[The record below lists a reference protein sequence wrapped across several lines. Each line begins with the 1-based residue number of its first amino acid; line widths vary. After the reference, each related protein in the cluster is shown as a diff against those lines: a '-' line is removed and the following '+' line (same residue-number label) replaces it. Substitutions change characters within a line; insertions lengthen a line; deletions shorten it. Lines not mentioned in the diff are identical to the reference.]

1 MIHIQRLG
9 YIGCHAAFRGLFPGV
24 LKDIRG
30 HGDDRNCAGVAAV
43 QGADG
48 AGSIKSVHKGHLDIH
63 QNGTVEARGRSGEH
77 FQRALS
83 IGSDIRRYADPV
95 QHALDDFL
103 IDQVIFGDQYTQA
116 LQTGIIRFVCCDVW
130 RGIIHFGT
138 AAGRQRQRDTEGRSD
153 IYRTVYFNGTSHH
166 LGKGVTNGQPQAGPD
181 PVFGRI
187 PVFLGKRRKEAG
199 HEIRM
204 DTAAGIRY
212 GKYGKGDFSRRG
224 RKDGSGQ
231 GDDSGTGGNS
241 DPDNPNDPPAEDHKL
256 TGTIYERSY
265 GGSTASAKPSTK
277 SIKVKLGD
285 DSEKTI
291 TPDSDGSFTLELQAA
306 EIKDSGE
313 YEWSF
318 AKTDDF
324 LAASGTIKESEEA
337 KIYLRERYVPESS
350 DYKFADSENIVNGV
364 FKGAGVYKV
373 LPTGSDKLSSTQDGE
388 KQDSLMVE
396 VDANGNVEEFF
407 IYKGED
413 CSKVLTGLKVKL
425 DDGPPAIGT
434 VTTEAGDGDTY
445 VKAHGVYAKEKAELI
460 VNVEIA
466 EMGVGLK
473 KVYLVG
479 KKDGVSGRRTE

>member
-1 MIHIQRLG
+1 MIHIQGLG
-9 YIGCHAAFRGLFPGV
+9 YIGCHAAFGGLFPGV

-30 HGDDRNCAGVAAV
+30 HGDDRNRTGVAAV

-231 GDDSGTGGNS
+231 GDPPSGICELNGIVQQIDQDLLHPYLVTEDAAAVFFNTGAVQDQLDLFRVRKGPYDHGNRVI
-241 DPDNPNDPPAEDHKL
+241 DVADGGFLRIQLIVAGFDLIDLQDLIDNTEQILA
-256 TGTIYERSY
+256 
-265 GGSTASAKPSTK
+265 GGLDL
-277 SIKVKLGD
+277 IQ
-285 DSEKTI
+285 I
-291 TPDSDGSFTLELQAA
+291 GS
-306 EIKDSGE
+306 
-313 YEWSF
+313 
-318 AKTDDF
+318 
-324 LAASGTIKESEEA
+324 
-337 KIYLRERYVPESS
+337 
-350 DYKFADSENIVNGV
+350 
-364 FKGAGVYKV
+364 GAGDSRDFSRS
-373 LPTGSDKLSSTQDGE
+373 LLSFSIFR
-388 KQDSLMVE
+388 SR
-396 VDANGNVEEFF
+396 
-407 IYKGED
+407 
-413 CSKVLTGLKVKL
+413 S
-425 DDGPPAIGT
+425 
-434 VTTEAGDGDTY
+434 
-445 VKAHGVYAKEKAELI
+445 
-460 VNVEIA
+460 
-466 EMGVGLK
+466 
-473 KVYLVG
+473 
-479 KKDGVSGRRTE
+479 